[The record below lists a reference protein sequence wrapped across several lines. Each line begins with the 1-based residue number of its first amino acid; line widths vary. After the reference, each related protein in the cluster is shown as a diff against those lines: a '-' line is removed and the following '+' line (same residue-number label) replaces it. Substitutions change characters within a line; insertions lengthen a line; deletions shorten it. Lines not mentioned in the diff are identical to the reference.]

1 MLPVV
6 LFVERDALFNGRA
19 VLDEADKALA
29 GGVVAVEAGGL
40 GGVSAVGGVQR
51 HVELFEQGFV
61 FRLPDVFGQVFGLQ
75 NAALDVGLP
84 VGDDGLGGGAGDGDA
99 VGVEGEGLGLQVV
112 SDGVHGFVDGIG
124 GGG

>member
-1 MLPVV
+1 MPVV

-19 VLDEADKALA
+19 VLDKADKALA

-40 GGVSAVGGVQR
+40 GGVLAVGGVQR

-99 VGVEGEGLGLQVV
+99 VGVEGEPVPPRR
-112 SDGVHGFVDGIG
+112 
-124 GGG
+124 